1 MLIGKGHP
9 HVVTREEE
17 PNIETCLTLSNIDI
31 RETPSMATT
40 YKSAL
45 LPLHNLSCGG
55 TVYKSGNE
63 VTVLLQ
69 GNEEVIMKIIH
80 FYLLCVEKQ
89 YISIAI
95 GDRYKRSN
103 AANGEILRHPMS
115 DGIIC
120 SAF

>member
-1 MLIGKGHP
+1 M
-9 HVVTREEE
+9 
-17 PNIETCLTLSNIDI
+17 
-31 RETPSMATT
+31 
-40 YKSAL
+40 
-45 LPLHNLSCGG
+45 
-55 TVYKSGNE
+55 YKSGNE
-63 VTVLLQ
+63 VIVLLQ
-69 GNEEVIMKIIH
+69 GDEEVIMKIIY

-103 AANGEILRHPMS
+103 AANGEILRYPLS